1 MLTWIVPKRNIL
13 YTTLLEGMTDVHA
26 HLLPG
31 VDGGSESLMDS
42 MAALK
47 RMKEVGVKRIFL
59 TPHIADECKNNSPEL
74 LQAKY
79 SILKE
84 CCPPDMELYLA
95 GEYMLDS
102 GFDARKRG
110 EILTFPGKQIL
121 VETSCSSAP
130 ERFLTFLFDLVL
142 EGYKPVIAHPELYR
156 YMTQDDYYFL
166 KDKGY
171 KFQLN
176 LFSLAGLY
184 GKQPRSVARNLLDK
198 GYYDYVGSDFRRLGD
213 YEKGLKKLYLSAN
226 RIRQV
231 GELFENNDSLW
242 NSGSLPKQIF

>member
-95 GEYMLDS
+95 GEYMLDIGGDFLFVGS
-102 GFDARKRG
+102 G
-110 EILTFPGKQIL
+110 EIPDIFIRSGPGGI
-121 VETSCSSAP
+121 
-130 ERFLTFLFDLVL
+130 
-142 EGYKPVIAHPELYR
+142 
-156 YMTQDDYYFL
+156 
-166 KDKGY
+166 
-171 KFQLN
+171 
-176 LFSLAGLY
+176 
-184 GKQPRSVARNLLDK
+184 
-198 GYYDYVGSDFRRLGD
+198 
-213 YEKGLKKLYLSAN
+213 
-226 RIRQV
+226 
-231 GELFENNDSLW
+231 
-242 NSGSLPKQIF
+242 